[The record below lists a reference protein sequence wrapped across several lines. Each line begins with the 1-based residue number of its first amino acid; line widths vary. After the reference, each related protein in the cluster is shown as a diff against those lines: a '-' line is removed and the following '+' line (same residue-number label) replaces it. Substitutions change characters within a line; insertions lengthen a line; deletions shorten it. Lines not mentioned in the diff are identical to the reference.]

1 LPDVKEVVEE
11 TNAPRIPLVLEP
23 YKDNVAPEPLGF
35 IVKYGL
41 KPAIN

>member
-1 LPDVKEVVEE
+1 VNEVVEE
-11 TNAPRIPLVLEP
+11 MKVPSIPLVSEP
-23 YKDNVAPEPLGF
+23 YKDKVAPEPLGF